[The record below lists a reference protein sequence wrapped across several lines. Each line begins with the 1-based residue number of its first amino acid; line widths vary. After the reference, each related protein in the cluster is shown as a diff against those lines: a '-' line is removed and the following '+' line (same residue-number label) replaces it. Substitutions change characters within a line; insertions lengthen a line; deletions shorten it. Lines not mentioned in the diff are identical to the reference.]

1 MKQVKRGD
9 IYFVE
14 LGNEKVGSEQCNDR
28 YAVVIQND
36 VGNTYSPTT
45 IVAFLTSQHKK
56 KLPVHMN
63 IRLFMPSTIL
73 LEQIRTV
80 DKRRLGEWVG
90 HLTDPQMQ
98 ELDDRLKISLGLN

>member
-1 MKQVKRGD
+1 
-9 IYFVE
+9 
-14 LGNEKVGSEQCNDR
+14 
-28 YAVVIQND
+28 
-36 VGNTYSPTT
+36 
-45 IVAFLTSQHKK
+45 
-56 KLPVHMN
+56 MN

-73 LEQIRTV
+73 LEQVRTV

>member
-9 IYFVE
+9 IYFIR
-14 LGNEKVGSEQCNDR
+14 LGSDKIGSEQCNDR

-56 KLPVHMN
+56 ELPVHMN
-63 IRLFMPSTIL
+63 INLFMPSTIL

-80 DKRRLGEWVG
+80 DKRRLGELVG
-90 HLTDPQMQ
+90 HLTALQMQ
-98 ELDDRLKISLGLN
+98 ELDDKLKISLGLN

>member
-1 MKQVKRGD
+1 MRQVKRGD
-9 IYFVE
+9 IYFIR
-14 LGNEKVGSEQCNDR
+14 LGSDKIGSEQCNDR

-56 KLPVHMN
+56 ELPVHMN

-73 LEQIRTV
+73 LEQVRTV

-90 HLTDPQMQ
+90 HLTTPQMQ